1 MRDTAAATILEPVAA
16 RSDRP
21 VFVGR
26 ERELAALVAALD
38 GARQGHGSL
47 CLLVGEPGVGKTS
60 LAERLCD
67 EAAERGALV
76 ARGPCWDAGGA
87 PAYWPWIQVLRAL
100 VRGGRPAAAPP
111 LSLGRGG
118 ADVAEL
124 VPELAERLAPAPG
137 SSPALNPDRRRFE
150 LFDAVAALLAASAA
164 TGPIVVL
171 LDDLHAADEGSL
183 LLLSFLARQLHGMAL
198 LICATQRDVDHAPPP
213 AVARLLER
221 LAHDARRMRLAGLDE
236 AEVAEII
243 RRRAGA
249 PADDALLR
257 SVQRVTGGN
266 PFFVDEIVRVL
277 AADGRLAGGRL
288 APEQMPLPDSVRVAL
303 GRRLAP
309 LDEPTRSLLELAAV
323 IGAEIAVAL
332 LAECAGDEPSVVLE
346 RLEPARRLLLLQEV
360 EGAPG
365 RLAFAHAL
373 VRETLYRGL
382 SSARR
387 MALHHTVA
395 ETIES
400 GRAANLDPWLPAL
413 AFHSMEALPAG
424 PAAKAVDFARRA
436 GERAARQLGYEDA
449 ARHFAQALS
458 VLAGAD
464 ETAQARC
471 ELLLALGFAQRRMG
485 ATADGKASCREA
497 AQLAHTLGSQHLHA
511 RAALGF
517 AGPLGGPG
525 LAARA
530 DAEIVAMLEAALAA
544 LGPEPTTERSELL
557 ARLALELYYT
567 PHVSRRA
574 ALSQE
579 AVAIAAATQNPRSQL
594 IALYSRSWSM
604 LGPDHADKRRAA
616 ADELLALAH
625 GSDDLEMRF
634 SAHHFRVA
642 DCLERADL
650 PGVETELA
658 ACEHLAEQ
666 LNQPLYRW
674 QYGLLRAMRALLC
687 GRAEESERLMLEA
700 YEHGRVVDE
709 ETAANL
715 LAAQLFNHRW
725 IVGRLG
731 ELAGAI
737 DGFAEQRP
745 WIPTW
750 RCAAAFLRSEIGEFD
765 AAREQL
771 DAVGRDGFRDL
782 PRDGNWSTG
791 LALAGYAASS
801 IGAREHAA
809 ALYALASPVADR
821 IVVVAAGDASIGPLA
836 LPAAA
841 LATTLERWDEGL
853 AHLAVA
859 DRLNARLDARP
870 MAAATHRERA
880 RLLLARGRL
889 ADLAAARLECERA
902 LALAGDLGMARIA
915 EQARDL
921 LGGIPSGHRRGRGAQ
936 DAARE
941 AGRPRAAVLERTG
954 EVWRVG
960 REPATTLV
968 RHSRG
973 MELLARLLCA
983 PGVEFPAVE
992 LAGAAEPT
1000 AADRAMAERARL
1012 NVTRALRSAVAKITA
1027 HDEALGRE
1035 LGRSIRTGAVACYDP
1050 AGPAPT
1056 QWRVRE

>member
-1 MRDTAAATILEPVAA
+1 MLDAVTA

-26 ERELAALVAALD
+26 ERELAVLLAALD
-38 GARQGHGSL
+38 AARDGHGSL

-118 ADVAEL
+118 ADVAAL
-124 VPELAERLAPAPG
+124 VPEVAEWLAPATG
-137 SSPALNPDRRRFE
+137 SAPALNADRRRFE
-150 LFDAVAALLAASAA
+150 LFDAVAALLAASAS
-164 TGPIVVL
+164 TKTVVVM

-213 AVARLLER
+213 AVARLLEG
-221 LAHDARRMRLAGLDE
+221 LAHDARRMKLRGLDE
-236 AEVAEII
+236 ADVAAMIAH
-243 RRRAGA
+243 RAGV
-249 PADDALLR
+249 PADAALLG
-257 SVQRVTGGN
+257 SVQRVTAGN

-277 AADGRLAGGRL
+277 AADGRLEGGRV

-303 GRRLAP
+303 RRRLAP
-309 LDEPTRSLLELAAV
+309 LDASTRSLLELAAV

-332 LAECAGDEPSVVLE
+332 LADCAAAEPSVVLE
-346 RLEPARRLLLLQEV
+346 RLEPAQRLLLVAEV

-365 RLAFAHAL
+365 RFAFAHAL

-382 SSARR
+382 SLAQR
-387 MALHHTVA
+387 MALHRTVA
-395 ETIES
+395 EAIES
-400 GRAANLDPWLPAL
+400 ERAANLDPWLPAL
-413 AFHSMEALPAG
+413 AFHYMESLPAG
-424 PAAKAVDFARRA
+424 PAGKAVEYARRA

-449 ARHFAQALS
+449 ARHFAQALG
-458 VLAGAD
+458 VLARAD
-464 ETAQARC
+464 ETARERC

-485 ATADGKASCREA
+485 AIADGKASCREA
-497 AQLAHTLGSQHLHA
+497 AALARGLGAPHLQA

-525 LAARA
+525 LAASTDEA
-530 DAEIVAMLEAALAA
+530 IVAMLEAALAA
-544 LGPEPTTERSELL
+544 LGPDLTDERAELL

-567 PHVSRRA
+567 PHVARRA
-574 ALSQE
+574 ALSRE
-579 AVAIAAATQNPRSQL
+579 AVAIAATTRNPRSQL
-594 IALYSRSWSM
+594 IALYSRGWSM
-604 LGPDHADKRRAA
+604 LGPDHAQQRRAA

-625 GSDDLEMRF
+625 RIDDLEMRF
-634 SAHHFRVA
+634 SAHHFRLA

-650 PGVETELA
+650 AGVETELA
-658 ACEHLAEQ
+658 ACAHLAEQ

-674 QYGLLRAMRALLC
+674 QHGLLSAMRALLS
-687 GRAEESERLMLEA
+687 GRAGESERLMLEA

-709 ETAANL
+709 QTAANL
-715 LAAQLFNHRW
+715 LAAQLFNQRW

-745 WIPTW
+745 WIPAW
-750 RCAAAFLRSEIGEFD
+750 RCAAAFLRSEIGEHD

-771 DAVGRDGFRDL
+771 DAIGRDGFRDL
-782 PRDGNWSTG
+782 PRDGNWSSG
-791 LALAGYAASS
+791 LALAGYAASA

-821 IVVVAAGDASIGPLA
+821 VVVVAAGDASIGPLA

-841 LATTLERWDEGL
+841 LATTLGRWDEGL

-870 MAAATHRERA
+870 MAAVAHRERA
-880 RLLLARGRL
+880 RLLLARGHL
-889 ADLAAARLECERA
+889 EDLATARSECERA
-902 LALAGDLGMARIA
+902 LALARDLGMARIA
-915 EQARDL
+915 EQAQEL
-921 LGGIPSGHRRGRGAQ
+921 LAGLPSGHRPGGRSSPSAR
-936 DAARE
+936 AAER
-941 AGRPRAAVLERTG
+941 ARPAVLERSG

-968 RHSRG
+968 RNSRG
-973 MELLARLLCA
+973 MELLARLLRA
-983 PGVEFPAVE
+983 PGVEFAAVE
-992 LAGAAEPT
+992 LAGTAAP
-1000 AADRAMAERARL
+1000 AGADRAAAERARL
-1012 NVTRALRSAVAKITA
+1012 NVTRALRSAVAKIAA

-1035 LGRSIRTGAVACYDP
+1035 LGRSIRTGAVARYEP
-1050 AGPAPT
+1050 GGPAPT
-1056 QWRVRE
+1056 PWRVRE